1 MLLHR
6 IERNPETFKVDVAAA
21 RLGLPGIEP
30 EDEDMDPGAVE
41 EPVGEIE
48 NCVSDIWD
56 RIHNTLIILET

>member
-48 NCVSDIWD
+48 NCVSDI
-56 RIHNTLIILET
+56 